1 METKRVRLM
10 RSVLR
15 FHMEHL
21 KTKQV
26 YDKDFKP
33 IATVVNSLNRRIK
46 KALRRKVE
54 VTQLSIVEEF
64 ECSFVGPRGKKT
76 RKEVIEA
83 VSTRNARKI
92 LRDIYGKNVK
102 IKSVK
107 KKRI

>member
-15 FHMEHL
+15 FHMENL

-46 KALRRKVE
+46 KALRIKVE
-54 VTQLSIVEEF
+54 ITQLSIVEEF
-64 ECSFVGPRGKKT
+64 ECSFVNTRSKKI

-92 LRDIYGKNVK
+92 LRETYGKNVK
-102 IKSVK
+102 IKTVK
-107 KKRI
+107 RKSK